1 MSQEPFISG
10 HLSGE
15 QLQCPRC
22 HASLP
27 AQAQFCSSCGLA
39 FRVKPHRAEIDTLD
53 SIETP
58 DLESRTIRVPREKLW
73 YWKAAQQNGQEL
85 LPLPDRITQQVSSAI
100 KPSTINEQGHY
111 PDMSG
116 RGSAL
121 SSLPTTPLPET
132 LMPVHSTTT
141 RPIAT
146 GASSYN
152 TSRFWPTI
160 IIASALATALVTF
173 VVPGIFVRPFIVFW
187 FISVCPGMT
196 LVPYFHVREKATIW
210 TLALALSFT
219 IDALVAAAQLY
230 AKVWSPSVTLAILLL
245 FCFGGSIIQ
254 PDQVKQWRL
263 VLAKQL
269 HRKSTASHKRW

>member
-1 MSQEPFISG
+1 MAQEPFPSN

-22 HASLP
+22 HTSLP
-27 AQAQFCSSCGLA
+27 AQARFCSSCGLA
-39 FRVKPHRAEIDTLD
+39 LVLKKKPYSDEIDTLD
-53 SIETP
+53 SIEIP
-58 DLESRTIRVPREKLW
+58 DLEARTIRVPREKLW
-73 YWKAAQQNGQEL
+73 YWKASQQNGQEL
-85 LPLPDRITQQVSSAI
+85 LP
-100 KPSTINEQGHY
+100 
-111 PDMSG
+111 
-116 RGSAL
+116 
-121 SSLPTTPLPET
+121 ET
-132 LMPVHSTTT
+132 LLPVHSTIT
-141 RPIAT
+141 RPIST
-146 GASSYN
+146 GASSYI

-160 IIASALATALVTF
+160 IIASALATAFVTF

-230 AKVWSPSVTLAILLL
+230 ARVWSPSVTLAILLL
-245 FCFGGSIIQ
+245 LSIGGSIIQ
-254 PDQVKQWRL
+254 PGQVKQWRH

-269 HRKSTASHKRW
+269 HRKNSSSHKRW